1 MIAAQLISDAIPPIK
16 TSDSIQKVEDRMAE
30 FRLNHLP
37 IVNETQFLGLI
48 SDEDIIEIPDY
59 DTTVGNVNLS
69 LINPF
74 VYEDQHIYEVIR
86 LFYEQK
92 LTAVPVLD
100 SSMNYLGLISINTLT
115 TYFAKI
121 TSVADPG
128 GIIILEI
135 SNRNNSLSHIAQI
148 VESNNAQIL
157 SSYVDT
163 VANSTKLEITIKV
176 NKTDISPI
184 IASFLRYD
192 YTIKATFNH
201 LQRDNDTKDRFDSL
215 MNYLSFD

>member
-1 MIAAQLISDAIPPIK
+1 
-16 TSDSIQKVEDRMAE
+16 
-30 FRLNHLP
+30 
-37 IVNETQFLGLI
+37 
-48 SDEDIIEIPDY
+48 
-59 DTTVGNVNLS
+59 
-69 LINPF
+69 
-74 VYEDQHIYEVIR
+74 

-100 SSMNYLGLISINTLT
+100 SSMSYLGLISINTLAE
-115 TYFAKI
+115 YFAKI
-121 TSVADPG
+121 TSVAEPG
-128 GIIILEI
+128 GIIVLEI

-176 NKTDISPI
+176 NKTDISQI

-192 YTIKATFNH
+192 YTVKATFNH
-201 LQRDNDTKDRFDSL
+201 LQRDHDSKDRFDSL